1 MKNSI
6 FRWRILINFAVIVL
20 ATFSFFA
27 SVKADAPQEKHTI
40 KRDSHVKTNQYDF
53 CGTREWQRRTMVC
66 RRGQNGKGYT
76 VCEKYLKYLNQSLP
90 KLAACDIPIPPK
102 FKKPDW
108 EELDVK
114 SNLQLA
120 YEAEKAHFISGS
132 QVQNTLVQKPDFEA
146 WKKEILEEIA
156 AGKIVPRMRK
166 ARITPT
172 SKGEVTILGYTRDS
186 TGCERAVSDN
196 DDQMIYELAGNT
208 SGYAYYILTE
218 QGSPRRIPGNYGGVS
233 TGLYELLLYA
243 GKPYFVEGGGRLPPR
258 EIYAVDQSASIYDPD
273 PENLRADLLCQFE
286 TVQSP
291 LSKGR

>member
-6 FRWRILINFAVIVL
+6 FRWRILINFAVIIL
-20 ATFSFFA
+20 ATFSFTA
-27 SVKADAPQEKHTI
+27 SIKADTSQEKRTI
-40 KRDSHVKTNQYDF
+40 KRASQVGTNQYDF

-76 VCEKYLKYLNQSLP
+76 VCENYLKYLNQSLP
-90 KLAACDIPIPPK
+90 NLAACDIPVPPK

-120 YEAEKAHFISGS
+120 YEAETVRYQDGD
-132 QVQNTLVQKPDFEA
+132 QYQKPDFEA
-146 WKKEILEEIA
+146 WKEQILEEIA

-186 TGCERAVSDN
+186 TGCEKADRGITYEKN
-196 DDQMIYELAGNT
+196 QMNNFWYSSP
-208 SGYAYYILTE
+208 SGYIHHILTE
-218 QGSPRRIPGNYGGVS
+218 HGGLLRIPGNYGGVS
-233 TGLYELLLYA
+233 GVQHELLLYA
-243 GKPYFVEGGGRLPPR
+243 GKPYFVHRSGGFPPR
-258 EIYAVDQSASIYDPD
+258 EIYAFDQTASVYDPD
-273 PENLRADLLCQFE
+273 PEKLRTDLLCQFE
-286 TVQSP
+286 RVQDLS
-291 LSKGR
+291 SKGR

>member
-27 SVKADAPQEKHTI
+27 SVKADASQEKHTI
-40 KRDSHVKTNQYDF
+40 KRDSQVKTNQYDF
-53 CGTREWQRRTMVC
+53 CGTQEWQRRTMVC

-90 KLAACDIPIPPK
+90 KLAACGIPIPPK

-120 YEAEKAHFISGS
+120 YEANGADFIDSS
-132 QVQNTLVQKPDFEA
+132 LVQKPDFET

-186 TGCERAVSDN
+186 EGCEKANRSVSDN
-196 DDQMIYELAGNT
+196 DDQMKYELVANT
-208 SGYAYYILTE
+208 SGYVYYILTE
-218 QGSPRRIPGNYGGVS
+218 QGSLLSIEGNYGGVS

-243 GKPYFVEGGGRLPPR
+243 GKPYFVRGGGRLPPR